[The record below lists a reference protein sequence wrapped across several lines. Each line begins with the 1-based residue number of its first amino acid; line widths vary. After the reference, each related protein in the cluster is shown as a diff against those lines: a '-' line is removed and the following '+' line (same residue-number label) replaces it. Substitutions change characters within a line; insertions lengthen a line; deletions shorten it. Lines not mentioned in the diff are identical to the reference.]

1 MELIIQRV
9 ILNHLQMN
17 SQDSNSEYNNSVLRL
32 YYRFLRKIGLFREL
46 YGERGKFIPRLGEKP
61 IGLNAYPISNFS
73 LTYTCK
79 LMTGKTY
86 FKLCFDAGDR
96 ENEKIRHKLLQY
108 SQLWRLFILDNF
120 DKVKFTDATHKQY
133 VYTFILSELSKNG
146 TRGSKEVEE
155 GFRKYDLKIKYT

>member
-1 MELIIQRV
+1 
-9 ILNHLQMN
+9 MN

-32 YYRFLRKIGLFREL
+32 YYRFLRKIGLFHKL
-46 YGERGKFIPRLGEKP
+46 YGECGKFIPRLGEKP
-61 IGLNAYPISNFS
+61 RGINVFPISDFS
-73 LTYTCK
+73 MTYTCK
-79 LMTGKTY
+79 LMTGRP
-86 FKLCFDAGDR
+86 FLKLCFDVENK

-120 DKVKFTDATHKQY
+120 DKVKFTDVTHKRN
-133 VYTFILSELSKNG
+133 VRAFILSELSKNG

>member
-1 MELIIQRV
+1 
-9 ILNHLQMN
+9 MN

-46 YGERGKFIPRLGEKP
+46 YGEHGKFIPRLGDKP
-61 IGLNAYPISNFS
+61 RGINVFPISDFS

-79 LMTGKTY
+79 LMTGISY
-86 FKLCFDAGDR
+86 YKLCFYNE

-120 DKVKFTDATHKQY
+120 DKVKFTDATHKRK
-133 VYTFILSELSKNG
+133 VHAFILSELSKNG